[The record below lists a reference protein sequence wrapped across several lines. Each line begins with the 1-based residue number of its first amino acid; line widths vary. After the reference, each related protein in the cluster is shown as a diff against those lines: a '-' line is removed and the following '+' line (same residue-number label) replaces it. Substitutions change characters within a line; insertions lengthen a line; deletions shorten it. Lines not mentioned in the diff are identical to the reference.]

1 LEKKAGFAMPVDG
14 LSSLL
19 ERARPVLIDGAVGT
33 ELIRLGVR
41 STLPLWS
48 AHALLTGEGVRV
60 LEEIHASYARAG
72 ADILVTNTFRTT
84 RRALDRAQRGADWRA
99 VNRRAVEA
107 ARAAASAAGGGACLV
122 AGSIAP
128 LEDCYSPE
136 LVPRREDCLF
146 EHRRQIELLAE
157 LGVDLM
163 LIETMN
169 HTREAEA
176 ALTAA
181 LEVGIDL
188 LLSLC
193 PKAPAHLLS
202 GEPLADVVP
211 RAIEA
216 GGDRL
221 RGILLNCAP
230 PETLEVVYPRFA
242 GLVSGRPHGLYA
254 HLGEPNDTDGWTLP
268 VRHEPERHADW
279 VVQRVR
285 QGARLVGG
293 CCGTTPEH
301 IAALYRRLMA

>member
-1 LEKKAGFAMPVDG
+1 MPVDR

-19 ERARPVLIDGAVGT
+19 ERPRPVLIDGAVGT
-33 ELIRLGVR
+33 ELLRHGIR

-48 AHALLTGEGVRV
+48 AYALLSDEGVRV

-84 RRALDRAQRGADWRA
+84 RRALERARRGSDWRS
-99 VNRRAVEA
+99 VNRLAVEA
-107 ARAAASAAGGGACLV
+107 ARTGASAARRRTCLV

-136 LVPRREDCLF
+136 LVPPKEDCLS
-146 EHRRQIELLAE
+146 EHRKQIELLAE
-157 LGVDLM
+157 LGVDLI

-169 HTREAEA
+169 HPREAEA
-176 ALTAA
+176 ALSAA
-181 LEVGIDL
+181 GEVGIDL

-193 PKAPAHLLS
+193 PTTPAHLLS
-202 GEPLADVVP
+202 GDRLADAVP
-211 RAIEA
+211 RLMRT

-221 RGILLNCAP
+221 RGVLLNCAT
-230 PETLEVVYPRFA
+230 PEILEEVYPCFT
-242 GLVSGRPHGLYA
+242 GLTSDRPHGLYA
-254 HLGEPNDTDGWTLP
+254 HLGEPNDTNGWTLP
-268 VRHEPERHADW
+268 ERHEPELHADW
-279 VVQRVR
+279 VVQRVG

-301 IAALYRRLMA
+301 IAAVHRRLTA